1 MKVYANIVFLHLAGM
16 AGLFIGYGLEWTA
29 TARLRA
35 STTANA
41 ARNWLGMYRLSL
53 PLSGPALLVLILTGG
68 YMAGVTGASK
78 EGWIVVSFAG
88 ILVALVIGFAL
99 VMPRMKGI
107 KAALP
112 DGDAALSADALTRVQ
127 DPVIVTLIR
136 VRLFLALG
144 IVYLMTVK
152 PALFTSIA
160 ALCTAMVVGIL
171 FSAGAWS
178 KPVAK

>member
-1 MKVYANIVFLHLAGM
+1 MSVYANVVFLHLAAM

-35 STTANA
+35 STRANA
-41 ARNWLGMYRLSL
+41 VRTWLGLYRLSL

-68 YMAGVTGASK
+68 YMAGVTGSSK
-78 EGWIVVSFAG
+78 EGWIVASLLG
-88 ILVALVIGFAL
+88 IVVALGIGFVL
-99 VMPRMKGI
+99 LLPRMKRI

-112 DGDAALSADALTRVQ
+112 EGDVALSADGLALVQ
-127 DPVIVTLIR
+127 DAVIVTLIR
-136 VRLFLALG
+136 MRLFLALG

-160 ALCTAMVVGIL
+160 ALCAAMVIGIL

-178 KPVAK
+178 KPAAN

>member
-1 MKVYANIVFLHLAGM
+1 MTVYANIVFLHLAGM
-16 AGLFIGYGLEWTA
+16 AGLFIGYGLEWVG

-35 STTANA
+35 ATTTNA
-41 ARNWLGMYRLSL
+41 ARTWLGTYRLSL

-78 EGWIVVSFAG
+78 EGWILASFAG
-88 ILVALVIGFAL
+88 IVIALVIGFAM
-99 VMPRMKGI
+99 VMPRMKRI

-112 DGDAALSADALTRVQ
+112 EGDAALSADGLALVQ
-127 DPVIVTLIR
+127 DAVIVTLIR
-136 VRLFLALG
+136 MRLFLALG

-152 PALFTSIA
+152 PTLLTSIA
-160 ALCTAMVVGIL
+160 ALCAAMVIGIL

-178 KPVAK
+178 KPAPK